1 MSQILNQDSWICP
14 ECECTSSTFDER
26 LGETVCTDCG
36 LVQVIRP
43 FEETVSWIS
52 AKEKYHPTKDNDST
66 KGLGSYIMET
76 RNKSDYLL
84 KLQHIRA
91 RPVTETE
98 KRTILHTR
106 MYLSYYGVSKVVL
119 DSVPRNYRS
128 LFEERVTRGIPVE
141 HISAGLSYFMLK
153 EAGYGVTLKKH
164 SKQIKVEFATIAK
177 YAKRIARHFNKSYVF
192 ADQNPVQTL
201 RNTLE
206 RMGDIST
213 EYRVNATLVAEK
225 IFTVLESSTIRYTP
239 NMQNSTLWLVAKMTD
254 EPHTQKQII
263 SAALNGSEMG
273 IRTSV
278 PEMLGYLGLTKEKM
292 LSMSVDEFLNGAYK

>member
-1 MSQILNQDSWICP
+1 MSQVCV
-14 ECECTSSTFDER
+14 ECSCTSSTFDER
-26 LGETVCTDCG
+26 LGEVVCDDCG
-36 LVQVIRP
+36 LVQVVRP

-52 AKEKYHPTKDNDST
+52 AKEKYIPTKDNDST

-76 RNKSDYLL
+76 RNNNDYRM
-84 KLQHIRA
+84 KMQHIRA

-106 MYLSYYGVSKVVL
+106 MYLSYYNASKEVL
-119 DSVPRNYRS
+119 DKVPRNYRS
-128 LFEERVTRGIPVE
+128 LREDRVTRGIPVE
-141 HISAGLSYFMLK
+141 HIAAGLSYFMLK

-164 SKQIKVEFATIAK
+164 SNQIKVEFATIAK

-192 ADQNPVQTL
+192 SDQNPVQTL

-206 RMGDIST
+206 RMDKVSSD
-213 EYRVNATLVAEK
+213 YRQSCILVAEK
-225 IFTVLESSTIRYTP
+225 IFRTLEGSTIRYTP
-239 NMQNSTLWLVAKMTD
+239 NMQNSTLWLVARMMG
-254 EPHTQKQII
+254 EPHSQRVII
-263 SAALNGSEMG
+263 KAALNGSEMG

-292 LSMSVDEFLNGAYK
+292 LSLSVDEFLSGAYE